1 MQEEFSKFESQVSVL
16 LKAKVPITTIATTL
30 NKPIKSIKN
39 AIQRINKK
47 TKEKNT
53 LKRVKEGRVYK
64 LTKREE
70 RVINRDLTKDPK
82 KENSQLLV
90 ENDLNISKRSLQRF
104 LRKENYSVNIA
115 SKKALLNKDKA
126 KKRLCYAKDNNRN
139 IKKINLNKIVFS
151 NEAAI
156 KRGKGGRRE
165 YYRKRQ
171 KNRVSKEL
179 VSRTNRGKLL
189 KSSYNTFLSIQ
200 TCLFISINFIY
211 YVI

>member
-151 NEAAI
+151 DEAAI
-156 KRGKGGRRE
+156 ERGKGGRRE

-189 KSSYNTFLSIQ
+189 KSSYNTFLSI
-200 TCLFISINFIY
+200 
-211 YVI
+211 